1 MCMHV
6 PLPHSLLVGALT
18 RGSNR
23 SRFTSITAVHA
34 IRNGGDRK
42 YASGEGGDDAI
53 LHARTH
59 AQRVFSMAHRGWP
72 LKSATNQITVLATA
86 KHSRQRKVSFLG
98 SRNTSHA
105 IIWNSGSTAWCRSRS
120 GLHRSR
126 LQSGGGGSRLGGVW
140 SCGVHEHSR
149 QVLGVIEAV
158 TDVEVESRQALHNL
172 EEVAPWII
180 VQVRESIMSVW
191 RIARRGMRGAFR
203 AGHAAAPDITFSDLD
218 HGCQLLDVLVKMTG
232 CIALRTLGT

>member
-1 MCMHV
+1 M
-6 PLPHSLLVGALT
+6 
-18 RGSNR
+18 
-23 SRFTSITAVHA
+23 
-34 IRNGGDRK
+34 
-42 YASGEGGDDAI
+42 
-53 LHARTH
+53 HARTPPSQSVGGCPH
-59 AQRVFSMAHRGWP
+59 EGEQSFS
-72 LKSATNQITVLATA
+72 LY
-86 KHSRQRKVSFLG
+86 KHHGG
-98 SRNTSHA
+98 SRHPEWRRQKICVGGGGGRRNPTRTHA
-105 IIWNSGSTAWCRSRS
+105 RAACFLNGTQGLAAQIGNQSNHSAGNGQAQPPAEGQLPGQQKYISRYHMEQWKY
-120 GLHRSR
+120 GLVPLSLRFAPLEIAVR
-126 LQSGGGGSRLGGVW
+126 RGGSRLGGVW